1 MVQSQVG
8 GIVRMKLSP
17 KTRAFARPANFN
29 RVMNRVIS
37 PKLRRQ
43 LVEEHA
49 YDWRARKITF
59 KQHFAALVVHRIGP
73 DRSLRDMGTGVRER
87 VLYAAHGAH
96 MEVSNAALSKAHAAR
111 PEDIYLDILDRVM
124 AAIAHLPHRQRVLR
138 EVDLDTIEHIR
149 ELLTRVSI
157 FDATTFEL
165 PSQVATWAQVNDTT
179 ARCKLQLRLQ
189 GGYGGLD
196 KAFLVPGQDH
206 DSLYFAD
213 FVKLSESGRIYLF
226 DTGYF
231 SIKHYDELIESDN
244 FFVTRKHANLNIEIV
259 EERPVSQEVGPSG
272 YTILQDCIV
281 LIGTDERRSSHRYRA
296 LEVITSEGDK
306 RWLLTN
312 LFDLDAEQ
320 IAQLWRYR
328 WTVEIV
334 FRWLKLQLKLD
345 HMISYSINGMLIQVT
360 VALIVYGLMVLY
372 NQDITFSPTRLLRR
386 IRQEFEG
393 TIWLHGY
400 LAGFS
405 DAVRLL
411 FSTP

>member
-1 MVQSQVG
+1 M
-8 GIVRMKLSP
+8 
-17 KTRAFARPANFN
+17 
-29 RVMNRVIS
+29 
-37 PKLRRQ
+37 
-43 LVEEHA
+43 
-49 YDWRARKITF
+49 
-59 KQHFAALVVHRIGP
+59 
-73 DRSLRDMGTGVRER
+73 
-87 VLYAAHGAH
+87 
-96 MEVSNAALSKAHAAR
+96 
-111 PEDIYLDILDRVM
+111 
-124 AAIAHLPHRQRVLR
+124 
-138 EVDLDTIEHIR
+138 
-149 ELLTRVSI
+149 
-157 FDATTFEL
+157 
-165 PSQVATWAQVNDTT
+165 NDTT

-272 YTILQDCIV
+272 YTILQDCVV
-281 LIGTDERRSSHRYRA
+281 LIGTDERRSPHRYRA

-372 NQDITFSPTRLLRR
+372 NQDTTFSPTRLLRR

-405 DAVRLL
+405 DVVRLL